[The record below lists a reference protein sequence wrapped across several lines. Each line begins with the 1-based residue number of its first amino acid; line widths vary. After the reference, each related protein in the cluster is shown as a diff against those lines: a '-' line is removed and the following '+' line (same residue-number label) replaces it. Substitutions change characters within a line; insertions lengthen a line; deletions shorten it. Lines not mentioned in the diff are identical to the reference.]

1 MACQKI
7 DEFVEKQTR
16 EDQLRSER
24 SKFTAG
30 CKTVTNR
37 TVINNK
43 EVEEERR
50 RLKSEEIKELGNT
63 AFRSGKFQEAEEYYS
78 SALMQY
84 DKVKSFSMPINLVM
98 KADKQINILTTN
110 VKFVFLN
117 IWDTKTL

>member
-7 DEFVEKQTR
+7 DEFAEKQTR

-63 AFRSGKFQEAEEYYS
+63 AFRSGKFQEAEEYYT

-84 DKVKSFSMPINLVM
+84 DKVKSHHLSACQSI
-98 KADKQINILTTN
+98 Q
-110 VKFVFLN
+110 
-117 IWDTKTL
+117 